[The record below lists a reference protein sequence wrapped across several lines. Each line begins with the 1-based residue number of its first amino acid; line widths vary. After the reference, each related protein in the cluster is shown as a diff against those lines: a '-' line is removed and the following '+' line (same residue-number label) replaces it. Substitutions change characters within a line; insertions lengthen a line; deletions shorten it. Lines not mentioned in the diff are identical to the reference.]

1 MKLPKGAEFKY
12 EFPSKRKKLKNPDPE
27 RLDKRKLELDHYF
40 GDLSEWGRSNGMAVR
55 LPPRSLLRL
64 VLTGCVSPGVESAGG
79 QRVSFS
85 EGRFAA
91 TPNATPR
98 CGC

>member
-55 LPPRSLLRL
+55 LHPPQPAQTSADWPRAARS
-64 VLTGCVSPGVESAGG
+64 
-79 QRVSFS
+79 
-85 EGRFAA
+85 
-91 TPNATPR
+91 
-98 CGC
+98 